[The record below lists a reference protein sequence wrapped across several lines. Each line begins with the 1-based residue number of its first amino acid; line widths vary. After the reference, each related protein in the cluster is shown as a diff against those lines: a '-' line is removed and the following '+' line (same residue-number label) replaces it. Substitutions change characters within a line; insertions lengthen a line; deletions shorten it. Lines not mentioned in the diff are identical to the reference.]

1 MATPTDITLH
11 FPASVIINTSVQVG
25 DTAYYLNSTNALGT
39 HIHSEYNDIIEIGK
53 VTAINRGDEGGG
65 AILCEW
71 APLPAAAYFPP
82 PGSYIMFSKDNK
94 VNLSTLLGY
103 YAEIEIVN
111 NSKEE
116 AELFSIASDVFVS
129 SK

>member
-1 MATPTDITLH
+1 
-11 FPASVIINTSVQVG
+11 
-25 DTAYYLNSTNALGT
+25 
-39 HIHSEYNDIIEIGK
+39 
-53 VTAINRGDEGGG
+53 
-65 AILCEW
+65 
-71 APLPAAAYFPP
+71 
-82 PGSYIMFSKDNK
+82 MFSKDNK